1 MLDRLARYWI
11 QGLAKQD
18 NILTK
23 FSADSIS
30 NTGIAVHNT
39 VIQPLSGIL
48 ERLGKAMWFTNST
61 KFDMILDHLEI
72 LQEREEIM
80 ALNLDILAAEVDRA
94 TAAHMEAADKLS
106 KLVDEVKWISNALAF
121 KTVAAENSVDKT
133 ELDSLIERLRKST
146 DHLQATVSTTQE
158 QV

>member
-1 MLDRLARYWI
+1 
-11 QGLAKQD
+11 
-18 NILTK
+18 
-23 FSADSIS
+23 
-30 NTGIAVHNT
+30 
-39 VIQPLSGIL
+39 
-48 ERLGKAMWFTNST
+48 MWFTNST